1 MNKAQLIEWV
11 AQTTNTK
18 KEAQDAVETLLEGIR
33 KSLKKQENVT
43 IAGFGTF
50 KVKHRK
56 ARTARNPKTGA
67 TIQVPAKKTVGF
79 KPSKDLN
86 AML

>member
-79 KPSKDLN
+79 KPSKELN
-86 AML
+86 SML